1 MRLITALCWENMW
14 TTEVEEGTTYE
25 ESAKETIMQSLEE
38 LYLVNEHA
46 GDYSVS
52 LTDEEKKSIE
62 DAADQFV
69 EANDEEV
76 GCDFRRQG
84 DGAEGSGTLYNPAES
99 TD

>member
-1 MRLITALCWENMW
+1 
-14 TTEVEEGTTYE
+14 
-25 ESAKETIMQSLEE
+25 MQSLEE

-69 EANDEEV
+69 EANDAEV
-76 GCDFRRQG
+76 RM
-84 DGAEGSGTLYNPAES
+84 
-99 TD
+99 